1 MDKVDCLKQL
11 YTKITGK
18 AFSDVNADT
27 VCEILHLLSK
37 DVDNINKEDITA
49 EFVAPALNS
58 DKYSGTCNVGVLKS
72 GATYQIN
79 VNCNVT
85 GVVSGSTLGKV
96 ATIDFP
102 ENIRSFSTR
111 YEVAYCS
118 ITRSGVVTYQVINV
132 ALVHT
137 YGEAS
142 AELQILTDG
151 LLAIDDNLM
160 FGCQFI
166 FIT

>member
-18 AFSDVNADT
+18 AISDVNADT

-37 DVDNINKEDITA
+37 DVDNINREDITT
-49 EFVAPALNS
+49 EFVTPILNS
-58 DKYSGTCNVGVLKS
+58 DKYSGTFNVGVLKS
-72 GATYQIN
+72 GAVYQVN

-85 GVVSGSTLGKV
+85 GVAAGTTLGKV
-96 ATIDFP
+96 ATINFP
-102 ENIRSFSTR
+102 ENIRSFSNR
-111 YEVAYCS
+111 YEVAYCCM
-118 ITRSGVVTYQVINV
+118 TRSGVATYQVINV
-132 ALVHT
+132 ALIHA

-142 AELQILTDG
+142 AEFQILTDG
-151 LLAIDDNLM
+151 LLAIDDNLL

-166 FIT
+166 FMA

>member
-11 YTKITGK
+11 YAKITGK
-18 AFSDVNADT
+18 AISDVNVDT

-49 EFVAPALNS
+49 EFVTPVLNS
-58 DKYSGTCNVGVLKS
+58 DKYSGTCNIGVLKS

-79 VNCNVT
+79 VNCNVV
-85 GVVSGSTLGKV
+85 GVVNGSTLGKV
-96 ATIDFP
+96 ATINFP

-111 YEVAYCS
+111 YELAYCS
-118 ITRSGVVTYQVINV
+118 MTRSGVVTYQVINV

-137 YGEAS
+137 YGEAT
-142 AELQILTDG
+142 AEFQILTDG

-166 FIT
+166 FIA